1 MSSAPTMIYR
11 LVCVIVQD
19 DHTGSPLRYHIEN
32 YDVSC
37 RRMLTAPYNGLPID
51 MWIRTG
57 RPHGVAPPV
66 SYRKLRCI
74 VLADANRPYNGL
86 SIGICIRTRRPCGV
100 APTELSFTLL
110 FRGGLML
117 TASTTVYLLVFAF
130 VQGDHAGSPLRV
142 LAVITLGSPQQKNN
156 DVYDVMCM

>member
-1 MSSAPTMIYR
+1 MTRPLCLNHDFQEVGAHGYVPNVRDVPIWMTM
-11 LVCVIVQD
+11 Q
-19 DHTGSPLRYHIEN
+19 GSPT
-32 YDVSC
+32 VSC
-37 RRMLTAPYNGLPID
+37 K
-51 MWIRTG
+51 
-57 RPHGVAPPV
+57 
-66 SYRKLRCI
+66 KLRC
-74 VLADANRPYNGL
+74 VVSVDANRPYNGL